1 MREPPGKSIM
11 LVIAKRFFHDGR
23 DIVVVKEAP
32 IPFLAQLVF
41 QFDDLPCG
49 PQGGPFQSP
58 PNSSAVSLDMPD
70 IFLDQHLQFGFFLG
84 FGVHAGHVFHQPPD
98 GDALF
103 LGHEQ
108 SNAPG
113 VGLPVGGHLGKQ
125 DAGAD
130 RVQDQQKGVPLKK
143 GLIPCC
149 DDGSQGAGVD
159 VTQDLP
165 GSATGTRYQFADPA
179 DTPGLVEGFFQ
190 YIPQRTD
197 GGLPG

>member
-1 MREPPGKSIM
+1 MSLIAARVSSSNQPLIARFPNFATAPVDQLQGIDQMREPPGKSIM

-23 DIVVVKEAP
+23 DIVVVKEAT

-49 PQGGPFQSP
+49 PQGGPFQIP
-58 PNSSAVSLDMPD
+58 PNSSTISLDMPD

-108 SNAPG
+108 SKAPG

-130 RVQDQQKGVPLKK
+130 RVQDPQKG
-143 GLIPCC
+143 
-149 DDGSQGAGVD
+149 GA
-159 VTQDLP
+159 
-165 GSATGTRYQFADPA
+165 
-179 DTPGLVEGFFQ
+179 
-190 YIPQRTD
+190 
-197 GGLPG
+197 